1 MFGKLYLTIII
12 VVLTII
18 NVYLTIINVCLV
30 IINVFRTIIFGF
42 PTIIKTKHKYHADY
56 KFITI
61 IKLII
66 LVYWDVSKITAPAVP
81 KDASP
86 SNFRPSRD
94 GPRNDSRD
102 DPRTTSRGSIE
113 SSPVAPSIQGA
124 CPGL

>member
-66 LVYWDVSKITAPAVP
+66 LVYW
-81 KDASP
+81 
-86 SNFRPSRD
+86 
-94 GPRNDSRD
+94 
-102 DPRTTSRGSIE
+102 
-113 SSPVAPSIQGA
+113 VAGRL
-124 CPGL
+124 PGGCREV

>member
-66 LVYWDVSKITAPAVP
+66 LVYWVPA
-81 KDASP
+81 
-86 SNFRPSRD
+86 
-94 GPRNDSRD
+94 
-102 DPRTTSRGSIE
+102 TSRQPQKNNL
-113 SSPVAPSIQGA
+113 SPQLGGCRRLLPVDQNV
-124 CPGL
+124 